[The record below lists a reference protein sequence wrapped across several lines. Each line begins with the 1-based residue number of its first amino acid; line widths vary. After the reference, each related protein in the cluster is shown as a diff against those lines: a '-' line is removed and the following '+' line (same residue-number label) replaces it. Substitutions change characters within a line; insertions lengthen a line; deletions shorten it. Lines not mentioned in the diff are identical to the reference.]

1 MPHVISHKCISEIY
15 AACQAV
21 CPADVMHLVNA
32 MPAGYP
38 NAGQPM
44 MVVHQDDCIDCG
56 ACKPECPIDAIYSPD
71 QQETPEGQYWRQIN
85 ANLAPAFIG
94 QKAPPRAKN
103 EPPRR
108 PDNRLRS

>member
-21 CPADVMHLVNA
+21 CPADVMHLIGQ
-32 MPAGYP
+32 MPPGYP
-38 NAGQPM
+38 GAGQPM

-56 ACKPECPIDAIYSPD
+56 ACKPECPIDAIIPPD
-71 QQETPEGQYWRQIN
+71 QQENPQGQYWQAVNRNI
-85 ANLAPAFIG
+85 APAVIG
-94 QKAPPRAKN
+94 QKSPPRAKS

-108 PDNRLRS
+108 GDNQLR